1 MDLKTNYANTA
12 DNLTSLKKIIHIH
25 GDLKNDPAIIV
36 GVNDPSQIANTKFQ
50 DNDDVLDVAVKPR
63 TNSMFRNGKNTQVES
78 LIRTTDLF
86 VIFGASIGETDKKW
100 WTLIGKEMT
109 NRDVRLLYFVYEN
122 PGENNPLLLGKK
134 RREYELKF
142 MKAAGVPENSY
153 SSFRSRILVAY
164 NTNIFR

>member
-1 MDLKTNYANTA
+1 
-12 DNLTSLKKIIHIH
+12 
-25 GDLKNDPAIIV
+25 
-36 GVNDPSQIANTKFQ
+36 
-50 DNDDVLDVAVKPR
+50 
-63 TNSMFRNGKNTQVES
+63 MFGNGKNTQVET

-142 MKAAGVPENSY
+142 MKAAGVSENSY
-153 SSFRSRILVAY
+153 LSFRSRILVAY
-164 NTNIFR
+164 NTNIFK